1 ASVGVASVG
10 VASVGVASV
19 AVASVAASVIDRLRD
34 TLGAKVLTDPA
45 ETEPFSHDRS
55 HHPWQLADVVVR
67 CTSTRDVAEVLRICS
82 DTNTPVVPFGT
93 GTGLEGGANLSR
105 GCVCLD
111 VSGMNRIVRLDPDSL
126 DVTVEAGVKRSELN
140 PVLAGHGLFF
150 PVGPGVDASI
160 GGMAATGA
168 SGTNAVYYGTMRES
182 VLGLTV
188 VLADGTVL
196 NTGGRARK
204 SAAGYDLT
212 HLFVGSEGTL
222 GVITEITL
230 RVYGIPPS
238 TVLMVSTFGDL
249 AAAARVVQRALG
261 GGIQLAR
268 AELLDDIMV
277 GAIDDFSGLAL
288 DRAPTL
294 LLEFIGGPASVA
306 EDAERVR
313 AFAADE
319 GSLSFTLVDSAPER
333 ERIWQA
339 RHDAL
344 PAAAALKDGAQT
356 WSTDVCVPISRLAD
370 CIGQTKADLDASSV
384 LAPIAGHVG
393 DGNFHLAFVL
403 HPDDAAGFAEAQRIN
418 GRLVERAVTMGG
430 TCTGE
435 HGIGIGKTDDLLREH
450 PTGVPLMR
458 ILKGALDPLGIMNPG
473 KVLQ

>member
-1 ASVGVASVG
+1 MTGDVRVRAT
-10 VASVGVASV
+10 
-19 AVASVAASVIDRLRD
+19 VIDLLQGA
-34 TLGAKVLTDPA
+34 LGAKVLTDPA

-55 HHPWQLADVVVR
+55 HHPWQLADAVVR
-67 CTSTRDVAEVLRICS
+67 CTSTQDVVDVLRICS
-82 DTNTPVVPFGT
+82 DTTTSVVPFGT

-105 GCVCLD
+105 GSVCLD
-111 VSGMNRIVRLDPDSL
+111 VSGMNRILRLDPGSL

-140 PVLAGHGLFF
+140 PVLAEHGLFF

-168 SGTNAVYYGTMRES
+168 SGTNAVYFGTMRES

-188 VLADGTVL
+188 VLADGTVVH
-196 NTGGRARK
+196 TGGRARK

-212 HLFVGSEGTL
+212 HLFIGSEGTL

-238 TVLMVSTFGDL
+238 TVLAVCAFGDL
-249 AAAARVVQRALG
+249 VAAARVVQRALG
-261 GGIQLAR
+261 EGIHLAR

-277 GAIDDFSGLAL
+277 GAIDDFSGLSL
-288 DRAPTL
+288 ERAPTL
-294 LLEFIGGPASVA
+294 LLEFIGGPAAVA

-313 AFAADE
+313 ALAEDE
-319 GSLSFTLVDSAPER
+319 GSVNFGLVESAPER
-333 ERIWQA
+333 DRIWQA

-344 PAAAALKDGAQT
+344 PAAAAMKNGAQT

-403 HPDDAAGFAEAQRIN
+403 SPDDTAGFAEAQRIN
-418 GRLVERAVTMGG
+418 ERLVERAVVMGG

-435 HGIGIGKTDDLLREH
+435 HGIGVGKTEDLIREH

-458 ILKGALDPLGIMNPG
+458 ALKGTLDPLGIMNPG
-473 KVLQ
+473 KVLR